1 MAVVRK
7 LTIAGMKGTFKLRF
21 RDVANQDLSF
31 EVVCGGQL
39 SVSRSANGTTYVV
52 ESDTDHF
59 RVFTTIVTPTDFPT
73 LFYWDDASPT
83 GYGWFALEGFNV
95 VEFKPGGWPEG
106 LTANDYASSTSLLDP
121 RQAEAEKN
129 ASRAGCA
136 CCQA

>member
-21 RDVANQDLSF
+21 RDIANQDLSF
-31 EVVCGGQL
+31 EGICGGQL

-83 GYGWFALEGFNV
+83 AYGWFVLEGFTMID
-95 VEFKPGGWPEG
+95 FAPGNWPAG
-106 LTANDYASSTSLLDP
+106 LSTDEYASSTSLLEP
-121 RQAEAEKN
+121 RQAEAEQQL
-129 ASRAGCA
+129 SRKGCP
-136 CCQA
+136 CCQT